1 MKSLR
6 LSKLL
11 FFFSFLCCSFFAIA
25 QGPKTVTGTV
35 LDEQTKLPLEGV
47 SVRVKNTQTA
57 ATTNAEG
64 KYSIVVPSSESILN
78 FSYVG
83 YSFYETKVGSGS
95 TVSLSLSKLDN
106 KMDEVVVVGY
116 GTKKRVNVQ
125 GAVSTIK
132 GAEIEDISV
141 ANLPSALVNR
151 VPGVSVSFASGKPGS
166 TTTLNLRNSTVAPA
180 TFPGNAGG
188 ITSQPLIVIDGII
201 SNPAQWA
208 QSANADFFENLD
220 ASQIEDITFL
230 KDASAAIYG
239 AAGAKGVVL
248 ITTKRGKAG
257 KPKISYS
264 GYFGTSTPTINPKTM
279 TAYEHAKFLNDGFEL
294 TGSAFNTRFSQADL
308 DSLKGIED
316 KSWYDYFWKNGK
328 TTRHTVTVSGGT
340 DKVTFFA
347 GGSYYNEKG
356 NYGIVENSKYS
367 LRAGMNAKII
377 DGLTADV
384 SFASDFNR
392 DQSNTHSSGS
402 TETDD
407 QTIRPLYLTP
417 KWVPVILGDKLV
429 GFQGANNSSPQNG
442 NWSLLGLQRSGAYRD
457 NKSQGLA
464 VNFSMEWKPK
474 FVKGLSARMQFGKN
488 NRSALSKGYF
498 PSYTVANLARRGQN
512 SLFYSNQLVV
522 PSSGPVIPTIRIPN
536 GDNIQEGTTISDNY
550 QFFTTLSYGRKIK
563 GHEFDVMV
571 GFDQSES
578 ESRNVLLTK
587 NTQIV
592 SGVDEFWAF
601 SNDPTALGSINEVV
615 RPTQAFVTAK
625 RSFISRASYSLN
637 NKYFFEFIGRADA
650 SVNFLPETR
659 WGFFPSVGLGW
670 KISDENFFKNIRFVN
685 NLKLRA
691 TYGLVGEDRLG
702 ARLYES
708 RFSQTT
714 GILFGNTATSGLDPS
729 IYPNPLLTWE
739 KARSLNVGF
748 DATLLNNKITL
759 TAEFYQRY
767 TYDGYDTYSAT
778 VFPPTA
784 GIPPPVVNYYKQL
797 SWGSEF
803 AVGYRKKFGKEW
815 GFNVDANFGFS
826 NSQLLQSYFNESL
839 LGQFGNDQLGIAVG
853 RDPRRYNSNN
863 IGYIAKGI
871 LRTQEEV
878 DAILAKNPNYLIGGV
893 KPQVGFMDF
902 EDINGDGQITEAG
915 DATLMF
921 DKTTPAVSFGF
932 TFGVTYKTFRL
943 STNMNLSIGGKRFY
957 DSDARILPTSVRNA
971 AKFWAD
977 HWSPETPNGKFPRA
991 DAPLATA
998 NSTFWAVNG
1007 TQSRIN
1013 NMVLSYQLPKK
1024 ITDKIG
1030 IPDIRFMVT
1039 GTNLW
1044 NIVNPLKY
1052 KDPYTSNFGTYP
1064 TLRTISFGLN
1074 ASL

>member
-1 MKSLR
+1 MNCLR
-6 LSKLL
+6 LPTLL
-11 FFFSFLCCSFFAIA
+11 FFALCSSLIAFSQERTIT
-25 QGPKTVTGTV
+25 GKIIDNETKT
-35 LDEQTKLPLEGV
+35 PLEGV
-47 SVRVKNTQTA
+47 TIRVKNTQTA
-57 ATTNAEG
+57 TTSNATG
-64 KYSIVVPSSESILN
+64 DFSIKVPSAESVLV

-83 YSFYETKVGSGS
+83 FLEFETRTGTSSVLSIPLFKVE
-95 TVSLSLSKLDN
+95 N
-106 KMDEVVVVGY
+106 KMEDVIVVGY
-116 GTKKRVNVQ
+116 GTRKRVNVQ

-132 GAEIEDISV
+132 AAEIEDISV

-151 VPGVSVSFASGKPGS
+151 VPGVAVNFSSGKPGS
-166 TTTLNLRNSTVAPA
+166 TTTLNLRNATTAPA
-180 TFPGNAGG
+180 SFPGNAGG
-188 ITSQPLIVIDGII
+188 VTSQPLIVIDGII

-257 KPKISYS
+257 KPRISYS
-264 GYFGTSTPTINPKTM
+264 GYFGVSTPTINPKTL

-308 DSLKGIED
+308 DSLKGVED
-316 KSWYDYFWKNGK
+316 KSWYDYFWKDGK
-328 TTRHTVTVSGGT
+328 VQRHTLTVSGGT
-340 DKVTFFA
+340 DKITFFA

-356 NYGIVENSKYS
+356 NYGIIENSKYS
-367 LRAGMNAKII
+367 LRAGMNAKIV
-377 DGLTADV
+377 DGFTADIT
-384 SFASDFNR
+384 FATDFN
-392 DQSNTHSSGS
+392 QEESNNHSSAS

-407 QTIRPLYLTP
+407 ATIRPLYLTP
-417 KWVPVILGDKLV
+417 KWVPVTIGDKLV
-429 GFQGANNSSPQNG
+429 GFQGANNSSPQNQ
-442 NWSLLGLQRSGAYRD
+442 NWNFLGVHRSGSYRD
-457 NKSQGLA
+457 SKSQGLA
-464 VNFSMEWKPK
+464 VNASFEWKPK
-474 FVKGLSARMQFGKN
+474 IVKGLTARIQFGQN
-488 NRSALSKGYF
+488 NRNAIAKGYF
-498 PSYTVANLARRGQN
+498 ASYNVANLQRRGQN
-512 SLFYSNQLVV
+512 SLLYSDQLVAT
-522 PSSGPVIPTIRIPN
+522 PGASPTVRIAN
-536 GDNIQEGTTISDNY
+536 NDQIQEGTTISTNY
-550 QFFTTLSYGRKIK
+550 QLFGTLSYGRKIRS
-563 GHEFDVMV
+563 HDFDVMV

-578 ESRNVLLTK
+578 EGRNVLLAK

-592 SGVDEFWAF
+592 TGVDEFWAF

-625 RSFISRASYSLN
+625 RSFITRASYSFQS
-637 NKYFFEFIGRADA
+637 KYFFEFIGRADA
-650 SVNFLPETR
+650 SVNFLPEER

-670 KISDENFFKNIRFVN
+670 KISDENFFKNITFIN
-685 NLKLRA
+685 SLKLRA

-702 ARLYES
+702 ARLWQS

-729 IYPNPLLTWE
+729 IYPNPLITWE
-739 KARSLNVGF
+739 KARTLNVGF
-748 DATLLNNKITL
+748 DATILKGKINI

-784 GIPPPVVNYYKQL
+784 GIPPPVVNYLQQL

-803 AVGYRKKFGKEW
+803 AIGYRTRFGKDW
-815 GFNVDANFGFS
+815 GFNVDANFAFT
-826 NSQLLQSYFNESL
+826 NSQLTQSYYNESL
-839 LGQFGNDQLGIAVG
+839 LGQFGNDQLGILVG
-853 RDPRRYNSNN
+853 RDPRTYNSNN
-863 IGYIAKGI
+863 VGYIAKGI
-871 LRTQEEV
+871 LRTQSEV

-921 DKTTPAVSFGF
+921 DKTTPVVGFGF
-932 TFGVTYKTFRL
+932 TIGATYKTFRL
-943 STNMNLSIGGKRFY
+943 STNINLSVGGKRFY
-957 DSDARILPTSVRNA
+957 DSDARLAPTTVRNA
-971 AKFWAD
+971 PKFWAD
-977 HWSPETPNGKFPRA
+977 HWSPENPNGKFPRA

-1013 NMVLSYQLPKK
+1013 NMVLSYQLPKNISGK
-1024 ITDKIG
+1024 LG
-1030 IPDIRFMVT
+1030 IPDLRFMVT

-1044 NIVNPLKY
+1044 NLANPLKY
-1052 KDPYTSNFGTYP
+1052 KDPYTSNFGFYP
-1064 TLRTISFGLN
+1064 TLRTISFGVN

>member
-1 MKSLR
+1 MTKLFKKALLLPLFLLMSLIV
-6 LSKLL
+6 
-11 FFFSFLCCSFFAIA
+11 FA
-25 QGPKTVTGTV
+25 QVKTVTGVVT
-35 LDEQTKLPLEGV
+35 DSQTGKGIEGA
-47 SVRVKNTQTA
+47 SVRVKNGTQSTI
-57 ATTNAEG
+57 TDENG
-64 KYSIVVPSSESILN
+64 RFSIQVPSSTAILQIT
-78 FSYVG
+78 YVG
-83 YSFYETKVGSGS
+83 YGAYEIKATESNVNAR
-95 TVSLSLSKLDN
+95 LSIVNN
-106 KMDEVVVVGY
+106 KMDEVIVVGY

-132 GAEIEDISV
+132 AAEIEDIPV

-151 VPGVSVSFASGKPGS
+151 VPGVSVNFSSGKPGS
-166 TTTLNLRNSTVAPA
+166 TTTLNLRNSTTAQVA
-180 TFPGNAGG
+180 FPGGAGG
-188 ITSQPLIVIDGII
+188 VTSQPLIVIDGII

-208 QSANADFFENLD
+208 QSPNADFLENLD

-257 KPKISYS
+257 KPKLSYS
-264 GYFGTSTPTINPKTM
+264 GYFGVSSPTVNPETL

-294 TGSAFNTRFSQADL
+294 TGAALTSRFSQADL

-328 TTRHTVTVSGGT
+328 VTRHTITVSGGT

-356 NYGIVENSKYS
+356 NYGKIENNKYS

-384 SFASDFNR
+384 TFATDFNR
-392 DQSNTHSSGS
+392 DYSNNHSSSDG
-402 TETDD
+402 ETDI
-407 QTIRPLYLTP
+407 QTIRALYLTP
-417 KWVPVILGDKLV
+417 KWVPVMIGDKLV
-429 GFQGANNSSPQNG
+429 GFNGNPNNTSPQNQ
-442 NWSLLGLQRSGAYRD
+442 NWNFLGVHRSGSYRD
-457 NKSQGLA
+457 SKNQGLA
-464 VNFSMEWKPK
+464 VNASLDYKPK
-474 FVKGLSARMQFGKN
+474 FLEGLSARLQFGKN
-488 NRSALSKGYF
+488 NRSALAKGYF
-498 PSYTVANLARRGQN
+498 ASYNVANLQRRGQN
-512 SLFYSNQLVV
+512 SLLYSDQLVV
-522 PSSGPVIPTIRIPN
+522 PASGPVIPTVRIAN
-536 GDNIQEGTTISDNY
+536 NDQIQEGTTISDSY
-550 QFFTTLSYGRKIK
+550 QIFGTLSYGKKIRN
-563 GHEFDVMV
+563 HDFDVMV

-578 ESRNVLLTK
+578 EGRNVLLTK

-625 RSFISRASYSLN
+625 RSYITRANYSFKS
-637 NKYFFEFIGRADA
+637 KYFIEFIGRADA
-650 SVNFLPETR
+650 SVNFLPGER
-659 WGFFPSVGLGW
+659 WGFFPTVGLGW
-670 KISDENFFKNIRFVN
+670 KISDENFFNDISFIN
-685 NLKLRA
+685 SLKLRA

-702 ARLYES
+702 ARLWES

-729 IYPNPLLTWE
+729 IYPNPSITWE

-748 DATLLNNKITL
+748 DATILNNKINI
-759 TAEFYQRY
+759 TADFYQRY
-767 TYDGYDTYSAT
+767 TYDGYDAYSAA
-778 VFPPTA
+778 VFPPTV
-784 GIPPPVVNYYKQL
+784 GTTPPVINYLKQL

-803 AVGYRKKFGKEW
+803 AIGYRTKLGRDW

-826 NSQLLQSYFNESL
+826 NSQVLQTYFNESL
-839 LGQFGNDQLGIAVG
+839 LGQFGNDQLGIMVG

-863 IGYIAKGI
+863 VGYKAKGI
-871 LRTQEEV
+871 LRTQAEV
-878 DAILAKNPNYLIGGV
+878 DALLAKNPNYLIGGV

-915 DATLMF
+915 DATLMY
-921 DKTTPAVSFGF
+921 DKTTPVVGFGF

-957 DSDARILPTSVRNA
+957 DSESRIPPTTVRNA
-971 AKFWAD
+971 PKFWAD
-977 HWSPETPNGKFPRA
+977 HWSPENPNGKFPRA

-998 NSTFWAVNG
+998 NSTFWSVSG

-1013 NMVLSYQLPKK
+1013 NMVLSYQVPKTFSAK
-1024 ITDKIG
+1024 YG
-1030 IPDIRFMVT
+1030 IPDLRFMVT

-1044 NIVNPLKY
+1044 NLVNPLKY
-1052 KDPYTSNFGTYP
+1052 KDPYTSNFGNYP
-1064 TLRTISFGLN
+1064 TLRTISFGVN
-1074 ASL
+1074 ANL

>member
-1 MKSLR
+1 M
-6 LSKLL
+6 
-11 FFFSFLCCSFFAIA
+11 A
-25 QGPKTVTGTV
+25 QEKTITGKV

-47 SVRVKNTQTA
+47 SVRVKNSQI
-57 ATTNAEG
+57 ATVTNVNGE
-64 KYSIVVPSSESILN
+64 YSIKAPTSESVIN

-83 YSFYETKVGSGS
+83 YSFYEVKAGNASVLA
-95 TVSLSLSKLDN
+95 VSLT
-106 KMDEVVVVGY
+106 KMENRMDDVIVVGY
-116 GTKKRVNVQ
+116 GSRKRVNVQ

-132 GAEIEDISV
+132 AAEIEDISV

-151 VPGVSVSFASGKPGS
+151 VAGVGVNFSSGKPGS
-166 TTTLNLRNSTVAPA
+166 TTTLNLRNSGTAPA
-180 TFPGNAGG
+180 AFPGGAGG
-188 ITSQPLIVIDGII
+188 VTSQPLIVIDGII
-201 SNPAQWA
+201 SNPAQWS
-208 QSANADFFENLD
+208 QSANADFFDNLD

-248 ITTKRGKAG
+248 ITTKRGKIG

-264 GYFGTSTPTINPKTM
+264 GYFGTSTPTINPKTL
-279 TAYEHAKFLNDGFEL
+279 TGYEHAKFLNDGFEL
-294 TGSAFNTRFSQADL
+294 QGLALTTRFSQADL

-328 TTRHTVTVSGGT
+328 TQRHTVTVSGGT
-340 DKVTFFA
+340 DKITFFA

-356 NYGIVENSKYS
+356 NYGIVSNNKYN

-377 DGLTADV
+377 DGLTADIT
-384 SFASDFNR
+384 FATDFN
-392 DQSNTHSSGS
+392 QEESNNHSSGS

-417 KWVPVILGDKLV
+417 KWVPVLIGDKLV
-429 GFQGANNSSPQNG
+429 GFQGANNSSPQNQ
-442 NWSLLGLQRSGAYRD
+442 NWNFLGVHRSGSYRD
-457 NKSQGLA
+457 SRSQGLA
-464 VNFSMEWKPK
+464 VNASLEWKPK
-474 FVKGLSARMQFGKN
+474 FVKGLSARVQFGQN
-488 NRSALSKGYF
+488 NRNALAKGYF
-498 PSYTVANLARRGQN
+498 ASYQVANLQRRGQN
-512 SLFYSNQLVV
+512 SLLYSDQLVV
-522 PSSGPVIPTIRIPN
+522 PTSGPVIPTVRIAN
-536 GDNIQEGTTISDNY
+536 NDQIQEGTTISSSY
-550 QFFTTLSYGRKIK
+550 QLFGTLSYAKKI
-563 GHEFDVMV
+563 GNHDFDMMV

-578 ESRNVLLTK
+578 EGRNVLLAK

-615 RPTQAFVTAK
+615 RPTQAFITAK
-625 RSFISRASYSLN
+625 RSFITRANYSFKN
-637 NKYFFEFIGRADA
+637 RYFFEFIGRADA
-650 SVNFLPETR
+650 SVNFLPTER

-670 KISDENFFKNIRFVN
+670 KISDENFFKNINFIN
-685 NLKLRA
+685 SLKLRA

-702 ARLYES
+702 ARLWQS

-729 IYPNPLLTWE
+729 IYPNPLITWE
-739 KARSLNVGF
+739 KARNFNVGF
-748 DATLLNNKITL
+748 DATILNNKINI

-784 GIPPPVVNYYKQL
+784 GIPPPVINYYKQL

-803 AVGYRKKFGKEW
+803 AIGYRTRFGKDW
-815 GFNVDANFGFS
+815 GFNVDGNFS
-826 NSQLLQSYFNESL
+826 LTNSQLTQSYYNESL
-839 LGQFGNDQLGIAVG
+839 LGQFGNDQLGILVG

-863 IGYIAKGI
+863 IGYIATGI
-871 LRTQEEV
+871 LRTQAEV
-878 DAILAKNPNYLIGGV
+878 DAVLAKNPNYLIGGV

-921 DKTTPAVSFGF
+921 DKTTPVVGFGITFGF
-932 TFGVTYKTFRL
+932 TYKTFRL

-957 DSDARILPTSVRNA
+957 DSDARIAPTTVRNA
-971 AKFWAD
+971 PKFWAD

-991 DAPLATA
+991 DAPLITA

-1013 NMVLSYQLPKK
+1013 NMVLSYALPKN
-1024 ITDKIG
+1024 ISGKIG
-1030 IPDIRFMVT
+1030 IPDLRFMIT

-1064 TLRTISFGLN
+1064 TLRTISLGIN

>member
-1 MKSLR
+1 MTKQILKKALLLH
-6 LSKLL
+6 LSVLFSCLL
-11 FFFSFLCCSFFAIA
+11 FAQQKTITGKITDADGKELPAI
-25 QGPKTVTGTV
+25 
-35 LDEQTKLPLEGV
+35 
-47 SVRVKNTQTA
+47 SVRIKG
-57 ATTNAEG
+57 ATGGTSTDNAG
-64 KYSIVVPSSESILN
+64 AYSITVPNDQAVLI
-78 FSYVG
+78 FSGVG
-83 YSFYETKVGSGS
+83 YLSNQVTVGSR
-95 TVSLSLSKLDN
+95 TVITMSLQKEAKQLD
-106 KMDEVVVVGY
+106 DVIVVGY
-116 GTKKRVNVQ
+116 GSKKRVNVQ

-132 GAEIEDISV
+132 GTEIEDIPV
-141 ANLPSALVNR
+141 ANLPSSLVNR
-151 VPGVSVSFASGKPGS
+151 LPGVGVSFSSGKPGS

-180 TFPGNAGG
+180 AFPGNAGG
-188 ITSQPLIVIDGII
+188 ITNQPLIVIDGII

-208 QSANADFFENLD
+208 QSTNADFFENLD

-239 AAGAKGVVL
+239 AAGSKGVVL

-264 GYFGTSTPTINPKTM
+264 GYFGVSTPTVDPKTM
-279 TAYEHAKFLNDGFEL
+279 TAYEHAKYLNDGFEL
-294 TGSAFNTRFSQADL
+294 NGGALNTRFSQADL
-308 DSLKGIED
+308 DSLKGVED
-316 KSWYDYFWKNGK
+316 KSWFDYFWKNGK
-328 TTRHTVTVSGGT
+328 VQRHTVNVSGGT
-340 DKVTFFA
+340 DKLTFFA

-356 NYGIVENSKYS
+356 NYGKIATNKYS

-377 DGLTADV
+377 EGLTADV
-384 SFASDFNR
+384 TFATDFN
-392 DQSNTHSSGS
+392 QEESNNHSSAS

-407 QTIRPLYLTP
+407 ATIRPLYLTP

-429 GFQGANNSSPQNG
+429 GFQGANNSSPQNQ
-442 NWSLLGLQRSGAYRD
+442 NWSFLGVQRSGSYRD
-457 NKSQGLA
+457 SRSQGLA
-464 VNFSMEWKPK
+464 VNASLEWKPK
-474 FVKGLSARMQFGKN
+474 FVNGLSARVQFGKN
-488 NRSALSKGYF
+488 NRSAISKGYF
-498 PSYTVANLARRGQN
+498 AAYNVANLQRRGQN
-512 SLFYSNQLVV
+512 SLLYSDQLV
-522 PSSGPVIPTIRIPN
+522 STTGASPTVRIAN
-536 GDNIQEGTTISDNY
+536 NDQIQEGTTLSDSY
-550 QFFTTLSYGRKIK
+550 QFFGTLSYGRKIK
-563 GHEFDVMV
+563 SHEFDAMV

-578 ESRNVLLTK
+578 EGRNVLLAK
-587 NTQIV
+587 STQIV
-592 SGVDEFWAF
+592 AGVDEFWAF
-601 SNDPTALGSINEVV
+601 SNDPTALGSIAEVV
-615 RPTQAFVTAK
+615 RPTQAFITAK
-625 RSFISRASYSLN
+625 RSFISRANYSFK

-650 SVNFLPETR
+650 SVNFLPDTR

-670 KISDENFFKNIRFVN
+670 KISDESFFQNIHFIN
-685 NLKLRA
+685 SLKLRA

-729 IYPNPLLTWE
+729 IYPNPVLTWE
-739 KARSLNVGF
+739 KARNLNVGF
-748 DATLLNNKITL
+748 DATVLNNKINI

-767 TYDGYDTYSAT
+767 TYDGYDTYSAS

-784 GIPPPVVNYYKQL
+784 GIPPPVINYYKQL

-803 AVGYRKKFGKEW
+803 SIGYRTKFGKDW
-815 GFNVDANFGFS
+815 GFNVDANFAIT
-826 NSQLLQSYFNESL
+826 NSQLMQSYYNEAL
-839 LGQFGNDQLGIAVG
+839 LGQFGNDQLGIVVG

-863 IGYIAKGI
+863 IGYITKGI
-871 LRTQEEV
+871 LRTQAEV
-878 DAILAKNPNYLIGGV
+878 DAVLAKNPNYLIGGV

-921 DKTTPAVSFGF
+921 NKTTPVVGFGF
-932 TFGVTYKTFRL
+932 TFGFTYKTFRL

-957 DSDARILPTSVRNA
+957 DSDARIAPTTVRNA

-977 HWSPETPNGKFPRA
+977 HWSPENPNGKFPRA
-991 DAPLATA
+991 DAPLITA

-1013 NMVLSYQLPKK
+1013 NMTLSYQVPKPLAARLK
-1024 ITDKIG
+1024 
-1030 IPDIRFMVT
+1030 IPDFRVMVT

-1064 TLRTISFGLN
+1064 TLRTISVGIN

>member
-1 MKSLR
+1 MKYLR
-6 LSKLL
+6 QPKLML
-11 FFFSFLCCSFFAIA
+11 LTVFSFLTVALFA
-25 QGPKTVTGTV
+25 QEVTVSGTVTNK
-35 LDEQTKLPLEGV
+35 ENNQPLEGV
-47 SVRVKNTQTA
+47 SVRVKNSTA
-57 ATTNAEG
+57 GTTTNSLGQFTIKA
-64 KYSIVVPSSESILN
+64 PSSESILT

-83 YSFYETKVGSGS
+83 FGIFERKAGTSGS
-95 TVSLSLSKLDN
+95 ITIELERKEDR
-106 KMDEVVVVGY
+106 MEEVVVIGY

-132 GAEIEDISV
+132 AAEIEDIPV

-151 VPGVSVSFASGKPGS
+151 VPGVGVNFSSGKPGS
-166 TTTLNLRNSTVAPA
+166 TTTLNLRNSTTAPA
-180 TFPGNAGG
+180 SFPGGAGG
-188 ITSQPLIVIDGII
+188 VTSQPLIVIDGII
-201 SNPAQWA
+201 SNPAQWS
-208 QSANADFFENLD
+208 QSSNADFFENLD

-264 GYFGTSTPTINPKTM
+264 GYFGVSTPATNPQTL
-279 TAYEHAKFLNDGFEL
+279 TAYEHAKFLNDGFIL
-294 TGSAFNTRFSQADL
+294 TGAPLNQRFSQADL
-308 DSLKGIED
+308 DSLKGLED
-316 KSWYDYFWKNGK
+316 KSWFDYFWKNGK
-328 TTRHTVTVSGGT
+328 VQRHTMTVSGGT
-340 DKVTFFA
+340 DKITFFA

-356 NYGIVENSKYS
+356 NYGTVATNKYS

-384 SFASDFNR
+384 TFATDFNR
-392 DQSNTHSSGS
+392 EQSNNHSSGS
-402 TETDD
+402 SETDD

-429 GFQGANNSSPQNG
+429 GFQGANNTSPQNQ
-442 NWSLLGLQRSGAYRD
+442 NWSFLGVHRSGSYRD
-457 NKSQGLA
+457 NRSQGLA
-464 VNFSMEWKPK
+464 VNASLEYKPK
-474 FVKGLSARMQFGKN
+474 FLKGLTARVQFGQN
-488 NRSALSKGYF
+488 NRNALAKGYF
-498 PSYTVANLARRGQN
+498 ASYQVANLQRRGQN
-512 SLFYSNQLVV
+512 SLFYSDQLVV
-522 PSSGPVIPTIRIPN
+522 GANPTVRIAN
-536 GDNIQEGTTISDNY
+536 NDQIQEGTTISNSN
-550 QFFTTLSYGRKIK
+550 QFFTTLSYGKKIK
-563 GHEFDVMV
+563 DHDFDVMV
-571 GFDQSES
+571 GFDQSQS
-578 ESRNVLLTK
+578 EGRNVLLNK
-587 NTQIV
+587 VTQIV
-592 SGVDEFWAF
+592 AGVDEFWAF

-615 RPTQAFVTAK
+615 RPTQAFITAK
-625 RSFISRASYSLN
+625 RSYISRANYSFQ
-637 NKYFFEFIGRADA
+637 NKYFFEFVGRADA
-650 SVNFLPETR
+650 SVNFLPDTR
-659 WGFFPSVGLGW
+659 WGFFPSIGLGW
-670 KISDENFFKNIRFVN
+670 KISDESFFRNIEFIN
-685 NLKLRA
+685 NLKIRA
-691 TYGLVGEDRLG
+691 TYGLVGEDRIG

-739 KARSLNVGF
+739 KARTLNVGF
-748 DATLLNNKITL
+748 DAAILNNKVTI

-767 TYDGYDTYSAT
+767 TYDGYDTYSAS

-803 AVGYRKKFGKEW
+803 AVGYRTKFGKDW
-815 GFNVDANFGFS
+815 GFNLDANFGFS
-826 NSQLLQSYFNESL
+826 NSQLMQSFYNESL
-839 LGQFGNDQLGIAVG
+839 LGQFGNDQLGILVG
-853 RDPRRYNSNN
+853 RDPRRYNGSN

-871 LRTQEEV
+871 LRTQADV
-878 DAILAKNPNYLIGGV
+878 DAILSKNPNYLIGGV

-921 DKTTPAVSFGF
+921 DRTTPIIGFGITFGF
-932 TFGVTYKTFRL
+932 TYKTFRL

-957 DSDARILPTSVRNA
+957 DSDARLAPTTVRNA
-971 AKFWAD
+971 PKFWAD
-977 HWSPETPNGKFPRA
+977 HWTPENPNGKFPRA

-998 NSTFWAVNG
+998 NSTFWAVSG

-1013 NMVLSYQLPKK
+1013 NMVLSYQLPKN
-1024 ITDKIG
+1024 ISGKIG
-1030 IPDIRFMVT
+1030 IPDVRVMLT

-1044 NIVNPLKY
+1044 NIINPLKY

-1064 TLRTISFGLN
+1064 TLRTISLGIN